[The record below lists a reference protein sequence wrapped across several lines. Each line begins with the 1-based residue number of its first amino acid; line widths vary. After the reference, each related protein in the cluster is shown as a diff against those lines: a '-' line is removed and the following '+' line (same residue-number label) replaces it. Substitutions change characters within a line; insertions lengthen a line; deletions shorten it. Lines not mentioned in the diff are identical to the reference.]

1 KSRELVRTVVQK
13 HGIEATDRAQP
24 GGAGWSLL
32 THTRT
37 PHAEQ
42 QRFIDSDAKRKI
54 IRAGRRGGKT
64 TGIAILAL
72 QAFMDGK
79 RVLYATP
86 TAEQVDAFWYE
97 ITLACAEAIE
107 RKLLYKNESRH
118 IIEVPGTKNRLRAK
132 TAWNANTLRGDFG
145 DLLIFDEYQ
154 LMNEDAWG
162 VVGAPMLMD

>member
-1 KSRELVRTVVQK
+1 MSSLTSYLSESARLQLGLAKLRA
-13 HGIEATDRAQP
+13 IATDRAQP
-24 GGAGWSLL
+24 GGAGWSSLI
-32 THTRT
+32 HTRT

-97 ITLACAEAIE
+97 ITLACAEAI
-107 RKLLYKNESRH
+107 
-118 IIEVPGTKNRLRAK
+118 
-132 TAWNANTLRGDFG
+132 
-145 DLLIFDEYQ
+145 
-154 LMNEDAWG
+154 
-162 VVGAPMLMD
+162 